1 MTNQKNRRHILRN
14 TWLRIESNN
23 TGFLFVNAF
32 SCQTE
37 LAIDKL
43 IL

>member
-1 MTNQKNRRHILRN
+1 MGIPCDLKNKLYTH
-14 TWLRIESNN
+14 ESNN